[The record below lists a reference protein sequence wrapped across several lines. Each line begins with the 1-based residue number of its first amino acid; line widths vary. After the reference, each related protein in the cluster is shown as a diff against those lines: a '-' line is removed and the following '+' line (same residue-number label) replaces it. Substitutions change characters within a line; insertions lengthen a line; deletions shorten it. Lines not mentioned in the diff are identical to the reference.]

1 MRTTTEVIHDHLMM
15 RLSGEVAADIRENYA
30 ESVAVLTRSGEYR
43 GLAGIEA
50 AAEELSRLV
59 GDATFTF
66 DQTVISGEYAFLEW
80 SAVDGHRKVSDGAD
94 SFVVHDGRIVM
105 QTIHYTPT

>member
-1 MRTTTEVIHDHLMM
+1 MRTTTEVIHDHLMK
-15 RLSGEVAADIRENYA
+15 RLGGDVEADIRENYA
-30 ESVAVLTRSGEYR
+30 DSVAVLTKSGVYL

-66 DQTVISGEYAFLEW
+66 EQTVISGEYAFLEW
-80 SAVDGHRKVSDGAD
+80 SASDGRRIVSDGAD
-94 SFVVHDGRIVM
+94 SFVVRDGRIVM
-105 QTIHYTPT
+105 QSIHYTPT